1 VPGKTCTNDPSRAAV
16 RDAEEFMLDFTE
28 KFDMSRVGIG
38 NHARLQPDRPA
49 IIIGDARITYG
60 ELHTLTNALAN
71 GLLDLG
77 VRPGHR
83 IAVLLYNSPEF
94 LIAWTAAG
102 KLAVTPVALNYR
114 FRSDEIAYIVN
125 DGDARALIYGD
136 SFREVVRQAK
146 PKFNRPGMVSICAGS
161 VPAPGEFSLER
172 LIRENDKSA
181 PQVEAGAHCV
191 APSLIYTSG
200 TTGRPKGVVRGVKNR
215 LNSLLGYA
223 YTFESTY
230 DDTHLVAGPLYHSAP
245 FAWAAFSSVLGN
257 TLVIMPRFDPET
269 FLRLIQE
276 HRVTTTVVVPTMLN
290 RIVNLPDSV
299 KGKYDLSSLR
309 VITAGAES
317 FPFALKKKTVEFVGE
332 GKLFEFYG
340 GTEISI
346 VTQIRP
352 EDQLRKPGS
361 CGTPAMGS
369 RIRLLDEN
377 MRDVP
382 LGEVGVL
389 YVKSP
394 FLLDEYFHN
403 PEATRKS
410 THEGY
415 FTVGDMARADEDGFY
430 YIVDRAVDMIISGGV
445 NIYPAEIEEV
455 LYRHPGIYDAGV
467 IGVPDPDWGERIV
480 AYVIPKPGVSLTAD
494 EVIRHVSDNLASYK
508 KPKEVMFVDEL
519 PYSPSGKL
527 LKREL
532 RDMYRRGTPRSTSA
546 GGGSRMSK

>member
-1 VPGKTCTNDPSRAAV
+1 
-16 RDAEEFMLDFTE
+16 MLDFTAR
-28 KFDMSRVGIG
+28 FDMTRLGIA
-38 NHARLQPDRPA
+38 NHARLQPDRQA
-49 IIIGDARITYG
+49 VIMGNALISYG
-60 ELHTLTNALAN
+60 ELHARTNAMAN
-71 GLLDLG
+71 GLLELG
-77 VRPGHR
+77 VKPGDR
-83 IAVLLYNSPEF
+83 IAVLMYNSPEF
-94 LIAWTAAG
+94 IMAWTAAG

-114 FRSDEIAYIVN
+114 FKSDELAYIVN
-125 DGDARALIYGD
+125 DSEASALIYGE
-136 SFREVVRQAK
+136 SFREVVRQARS
-146 PKFNRPGMVSICAGS
+146 KFDRSGIVSVCAGAD
-161 VPAPGEFSLER
+161 PPPGEMTLDR
-172 LIRENDKSA
+172 LIRESA
-181 PQVEAGAHCV
+181 KDVPRVETGVHAV

-200 TTGRPKGVVRGVKNR
+200 TTGRPKGVVRSVKNR

-230 DDTHLVAGPLYHSAP
+230 EDTHLVAGPLYHSAP
-245 FAWAAFSSVLGN
+245 FAWAAFSAVLGN
-257 TLVIMPRFDPET
+257 TLVIMPRFDAEA

-290 RIVNLPDSV
+290 RIVNLPDEV
-299 KGKYDLSSLR
+299 KGRYDLSSLR

-317 FPFALKKKTVEFVGE
+317 FPFPLKKKTVEFFGE
-332 GKLFEFYG
+332 GKVFEFYG

-382 LGEVGVL
+382 PGEVGIL
-389 YVKSP
+389 YVQSP
-394 FLLDEYFHN
+394 FLLDEYFKN
-403 PEATRKS
+403 PEATRKN

-415 FTVGDMARADEDGFY
+415 FTVGDMARVDNDGFY

-455 LYRHPGIYDAGV
+455 LYRHPDIYDAGI
-467 IGVPDPDWGERIV
+467 IGVPDPDWGEKIV
-480 AYVIPKPGVSLTAD
+480 AYVVRKPGGSLAPE

-508 KPKEVMFVDEL
+508 KPREVLFVDEL

-532 RDMYRRGTPRSTSA
+532 RDMYRGHNPCS
-546 GGGSRMSK
+546 GS